1 MSVASPALRAIQ
13 LGAAPMLPRSW
24 KLRISRGFGEL
35 TSARVHRQL
44 ARLIRGRGPIVAGP
58 WLGEVGFELLYW
70 IPFLA
75 WFAERFDVPRER
87 LVVMSRC
94 REGNRLSPAANF
106 FGSSKP
112 TVRIPGGVWVEQD
125 EEIPWMVALVVRLPP

>member
-44 ARLIRGRGPIVAGP
+44 ARLVRGRGPIVAGP
-58 WLGEVGFELLYW
+58 WLGEVGFEGQFHYSATGTVCN
-70 IPFLA
+70 LA
-75 WFAERFDVPRER
+75 SR
-87 LVVMSRC
+87 LCDMALDGQILINQSVAV
-94 REGNRLSPAANF
+94 EVEHIVDLGQLEPLILK
-106 FGSSKP
+106 GILKP
-112 TVRIPGGVWVEQD
+112 VT
-125 EEIPWMVALVVRLPP
+125 AFNVVRVLSHED